1 MQSEWMK
8 VMLEEVARK
17 REEAERARRE
27 QELRRQERG
36 LGAAPTQGGSRRKS
50 RPAET

>member
-36 LGAAPTQGGSRRKS
+36 AGVARDHAGSRRGR